1 MRLLR
6 PALILLAAALSGC
19 VTFENRLACSLDRSE
34 AYFVSKYGP
43 VGIVSTIEE
52 SDAAHACTV
61 PVGKK

>member
-1 MRLLR
+1 MRPMRL
-6 PALILLAAALSGC
+6 ALILLAASLAGC